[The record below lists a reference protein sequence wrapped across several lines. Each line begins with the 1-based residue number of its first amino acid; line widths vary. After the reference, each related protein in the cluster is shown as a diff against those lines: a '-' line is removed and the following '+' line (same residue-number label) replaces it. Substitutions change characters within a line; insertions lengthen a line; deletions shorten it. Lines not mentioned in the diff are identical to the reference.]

1 MIKTLSDQLTIQNY
15 LKYNLGT
22 LNLVA
27 TDRQSFRLHDY
38 EFFAA
43 KLMVTLYSN
52 IPMAD
57 FLFSVHV
64 FTAKVVLNI
73 LFYDKKTRF
82 IFFLYISSCTLTDKT
97 TFNVSQKV
105 HN

>member
-1 MIKTLSDQLTIQNY
+1 MIKTLSDQLTIQKY

-22 LNLVA
+22 LKVVA
-27 TDRQSFRLHDY
+27 TDLQRFHLHDY

-64 FTAKVVLNI
+64 FTAKVILNI
-73 LFYDKKTRF
+73 LFYDKKPG
-82 IFFLYISSCTLTDKT
+82 LYFSCTYP
-97 TFNVSQKV
+97 VA
-105 HN
+105 H